1 MTLYQQRYLLHAKD
15 VLTVPQLKPAVRPG
29 TKLALT
35 RVFEVGTHDFALKA
49 AAGSRLTGVKVEAT
63 VLEHTTSPMTFKH
76 LKKRRKG
83 YKKEIRSKMR
93 YTRLRIGEIV
103 VEGTGQAEDLKP
115 AERKLNRPVSK
126 PYDQYSP
133 TDMSIRGR
141 LARQF
146 GVVDY
151 EHHRRE

>member
-1 MTLYQQRYLLHAKD
+1 MSLYKRRYLLHAKD
-15 VLTVPQLKPAVRPG
+15 VLTVPHLKPLVRPG

-49 AAGSRLTGVKVEAT
+49 AKGSRLTGVKVEAT
-63 VLEHTTSPMTFKH
+63 VLENTTSPMTFKH

-93 YTRLRIGEIV
+93 YTRLRIGEII
-103 VEGTGQAEDLKP
+103 VEGTGQATDLEP
-115 AERKLNRPVSK
+115 TERTLDRPVSK
-126 PYDQYSP
+126 PYDQYAP
-133 TDMSIRGR
+133 TDNSIRGR

-151 EHHRRE
+151 EHHRHE